1 MPGVYQP
8 NYRFEED
15 NGITPSRIGHRVEEI
30 YADGALEQRYN
41 YLVYHFE
48 RGGHCISARAYLD
61 EIDRVDIH
69 GPFESESNPTPV
81 EDSALFDLVL
91 AYMKRRFATIK
102 KLVDGKRY
110 EVIWS
115 YTEGS

>member
-8 NYRFEED
+8 DYRFEED
-15 NGITPSRIGHRVEEI
+15 DGITPSRIEHRVEEI
-30 YADGALEQRYN
+30 FADGVLEQRYN
-41 YLVYHFE
+41 HLVYHFE
-48 RGGHCISARAYLD
+48 RGGHRISARAYLD
-61 EIDRVDIH
+61 EIERVDLF
-69 GPFESESNPTPV
+69 GPFESEVDLTPV
-81 EDSALFDLVL
+81 EDAAFFDLVL

-102 KLVDGKRY
+102 KLVDGKGY